1 MVTLHGKKSKK
12 TKIPKTW
19 NNSKE
24 KLGLIRS
31 PGKETGGNIRRTD
44 LKILLLFSCP
54 TLCNPMNCSMPG
66 YPIPHHH
73 PTFAQIH
80 VHCIGDAIQP
90 SHSLRPSSPS
100 ALSLSQH
107 QGHFQRVLWPWQL
120 CTKCQFDTEYF
131 PVHMN
136 LKSKFSL
143 ISLALRII
151 CAYFS
156 LNQLNRAHLWINL
169 SSNIQNKDTYIIY
182 LLLFSHQVTSES
194 SRPHGL

>member
-24 KLGLIRS
+24 KLGLIRI

-54 TLCNPMNCSMPG
+54 VLCNPMNCSMPG

-73 PTFAQIH
+73 PKFAQVH

-107 QGHFQRVLWPWQL
+107 QGHFQRVNSLHEVAKVLEFQL
-120 CTKCQFDTEYF
+120 QHLVVSNSLQPHEPQHARPLCPSLTPGVYPNSCPLRWWCHQLSHPLPSPF
-131 PVHMN
+131 PPA
-136 LKSKFSL
+136 F
-143 ISLALRII
+143 
-151 CAYFS
+151 
-156 LNQLNRAHLWINL
+156 NL
-169 SSNIQNKDTYIIY
+169 SQHWLTKQYK
-182 LLLFSHQVTSES
+182 
-194 SRPHGL
+194 